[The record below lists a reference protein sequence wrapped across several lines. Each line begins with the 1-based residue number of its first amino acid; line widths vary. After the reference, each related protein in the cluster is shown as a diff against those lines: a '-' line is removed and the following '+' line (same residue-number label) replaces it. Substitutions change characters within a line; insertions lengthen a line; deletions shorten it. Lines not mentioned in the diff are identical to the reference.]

1 MEKMKKYYK
10 LFLSLVVLV
19 SLLGCQSVKEGL
31 SKNKRTNSDEFL
43 VEKKSPLVKP
53 PEFDELPVPESFSQ
67 KKDNTEQQDMS
78 IKNIL
83 NKEIS
88 KQNKTVNKKKINK
101 KLESSILEKIRNN

>member
-1 MEKMKKYYK
+1 
-10 LFLSLVVLV
+10 
-19 SLLGCQSVKEGL
+19 
-31 SKNKRTNSDEFL
+31 
-43 VEKKSPLVKP
+43 
-53 PEFDELPVPESFSQ
+53 
-67 KKDNTEQQDMS
+67 MS